1 MTNNAG
7 SLADEQLARLREAL
21 ADCLKQAEDPSSNA
35 YEGRCLWDKAA
46 VFANW
51 TACQNSLES
60 VRDTASQALNDDSNE
75 HIVQTFTH
83 HRHRFASP
91 QTVGGVGQLVE
102 RLRADLE
109 AIQWGDRPLPW
120 VVHTGCSYRRIASE
134 PTREN
139 PRSFPDGNVL
149 HALRQSDGH
158 PDLSMGERE
167 LEALVRLV
175 NSLPNVLNTIA
186 SLTAE
191 RDAALARCEEM
202 REALEPFA
210 KALDDWG
217 DEPEQSDRRNLYEH
231 PAAIGIGIGDLR
243 RARAALD
250 SGGGK

>member
-91 QTVGGVGQLVE
+91 QTVGGVKALEQRRGDIKALLGQV
-102 RLRADLE
+102 
-109 AIQWGDRPLPW
+109 
-120 VVHTGCSYRRIASE
+120 
-134 PTREN
+134 
-139 PRSFPDGNVL
+139 
-149 HALRQSDGH
+149 
-158 PDLSMGERE
+158 
-167 LEALVRLV
+167 
-175 NSLPNVLNTIA
+175 A

-191 RDAALARCEEM
+191 RDAALARCERLEEM
-202 REALEPFA
+202 SGEVLPDMPE
-210 KALDDWG
+210 DDGLW
-217 DEPEQSDRRNLYEH
+217 DIR
-231 PAAIGIGIGDLR
+231 
-243 RARAALD
+243 
-250 SGGGK
+250 K

>member
-91 QTVGGVGQLVE
+91 QTVGEVGQLVE
-102 RLRADLE
+102 RLRKPDFWSAHFHGGGRLSDDDDCAPFQAAD
-109 AIQWGDRPLPW
+109 
-120 VVHTGCSYRRIASE
+120 
-134 PTREN
+134 
-139 PRSFPDGNVL
+139 
-149 HALRQSDGH
+149 
-158 PDLSMGERE
+158 
-167 LEALVRLV
+167 
-175 NSLPNVLNTIA
+175 TIA

-202 REALEPFA
+202 RGAAENEREECA
-210 KALDDWG
+210 KVADAYPKKNRFG
-217 DEPEQSDRRNLYEH
+217 PTTR
-231 PAAIGIGIGDLR
+231 AAVSAGIASTI
-243 RARAALD
+243 RARAALGE
-250 SGGGK
+250 GGDQTPPNPGTTLP